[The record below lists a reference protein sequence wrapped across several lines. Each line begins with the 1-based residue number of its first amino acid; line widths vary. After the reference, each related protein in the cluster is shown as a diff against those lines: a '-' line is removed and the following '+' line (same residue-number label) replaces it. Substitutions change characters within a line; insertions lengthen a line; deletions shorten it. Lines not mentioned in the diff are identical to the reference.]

1 METKQHNWKTHLLD
15 SEEYRE
21 YLFSEYRPVMG
32 FIERYLPDYYTNQHI
47 AEIDR
52 LWRYIGDEGLDPED
66 EELYK
71 ERFPDKKK
79 ALEELIEVES
89 EILKECVEIFY
100 NKYFYKKIN
109 NERRCRDEV

>member
-1 METKQHNWKTHLLD
+1 MEAMQCKWKAYLLD

-21 YLFSEYRPVMG
+21 YLLSEYRPVMD
-32 FIERYLPDYYTNQHI
+32 FIERYLPNYYTSRRI

-100 NKYFYKKIN
+100 NKYFYKIN
-109 NERRCRDEV
+109 NDEN